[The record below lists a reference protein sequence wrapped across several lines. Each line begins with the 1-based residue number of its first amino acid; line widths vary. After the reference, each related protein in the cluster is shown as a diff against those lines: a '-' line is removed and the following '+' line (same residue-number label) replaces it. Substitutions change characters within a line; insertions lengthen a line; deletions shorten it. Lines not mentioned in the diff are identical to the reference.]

1 MAAIHSPQSPKDQG
15 EDLQDRHSSSASTW
29 QSLSH
34 QNEATLF
41 LLLLLPLSLLST
53 LTKDLFVMVRQIR
66 IIKGYG
72 GIFVLVVV
80 AALILAILLFV
91 LALHLLAI
99 F

>member
-1 MAAIHSPQSPKDQG
+1 
-15 EDLQDRHSSSASTW
+15 
-29 QSLSH
+29 
-34 QNEATLF
+34 
-41 LLLLLPLSLLST
+41 
-53 LTKDLFVMVRQIR
+53 MVRQIR